1 MQLLCDSTL
10 RFYFA
15 FLIYVSYLRYLF
27 RVSSLRFLFCIS
39 SLCFLFR
46 VSSLRFLFCISSLC
60 FLFRISSLCFLFRV
74 SSLCF
79 LFRVSSLHSLRHS
92 PDNCQL
98 FISYS
103 ITAAEGRLS
112 NLRFFNDC
120 NCFTFCFFLLAH
132 NVLHMIDRV
141 CLLTYNVLLL
151 THIHLVYICIT

>member
-10 RFYFA
+10 H
-15 FLIYVSYLRYLF
+15 FLFTFLN
-27 RVSSLRFLFCIS
+27 LRFLFALLIS
-39 SLCFLFR
+39 CFFFTVFILHLFFVFLISCFLFR

-60 FLFRISSLCFLFRV
+60 FLFRI